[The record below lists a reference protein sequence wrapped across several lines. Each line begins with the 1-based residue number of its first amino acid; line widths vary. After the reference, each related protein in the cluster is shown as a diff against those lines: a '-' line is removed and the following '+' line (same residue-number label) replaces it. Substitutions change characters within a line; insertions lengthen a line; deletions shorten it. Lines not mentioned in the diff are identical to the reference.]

1 LKPCAT
7 NKRHIPTLDG
17 WRAFAILLILWAH
30 QGNVFYSSPEAYL
43 RGGMFYFGTWG
54 VPVFFGLSGLLITKL
69 LLDEH
74 KQTGAIDLKGF
85 YIRRAFRILPPML
98 VYLAVVASAGLLQ
111 SGREVWS
118 SVFFFRNYLPWQL
131 GGWYSGHLWS
141 LSVEEHFYLFWPALL
156 IWFGVRRAWI
166 PALALSL
173 ACAGWR
179 WHLNPSL
186 GDGRT
191 GFHLDSLLLG
201 AAIAFVLDSRWLAR
215 LLTPAM
221 WVVTMAL
228 LFGCIWLDWRLCSA
242 LLIPLLIA
250 GTVTHPNW
258 PLSGALDWAPLRWLG
273 RISYSLYLWQQ
284 LFLYPPWQPMPTGW
298 TQKFP
303 VSVAAA
309 FACATASYYLVERP
323 LIRVGRRLAT
333 SSPSR
338 EPALV

>member
-1 LKPCAT
+1 
-7 NKRHIPTLDG
+7 
-17 WRAFAILLILWAH
+17 LLVLWAH
-30 QGNVFYSSPEAYL
+30 QGNVFYRSPEAYL
-43 RGGMFYFGTWG
+43 RGGLFYFGTWG
-54 VPVFFGLSGLLITKL
+54 VLIFFGLSGLLITKL
-69 LLDEH
+69 LLEEH
-74 KQTGAIDLKGF
+74 TRTGGIDLKGF

-98 VYLAVVASAGLLQ
+98 VYLAVVAAAGLLQ

-118 SVFFFRNYLPWQL
+118 CLFFFRNYLPWQL

-166 PALALSL
+166 PAVLVSL

-179 WHLNPSL
+179 WYLNSAP

-191 GFHLDSLLLG
+191 DFRLDSLLLG
-201 AAIAFVLDSRWLAR
+201 AALAFVLDSPWLAR
-215 LLTPAM
+215 LLNPAA
-221 WVVTMAL
+221 WVVAMGL
-228 LFGCIWLDWRLCSA
+228 LFGAIWLDLRLCSS

-250 GTVTHPNW
+250 GTVIHPKW
-258 PLSGALDWAPLRWLG
+258 PLSRALDWAPLRRLG

-298 TQKFP
+298 AQKFP
-303 VSVAAA
+303 VSLAAA
-309 FACATASYYLVERP
+309 FACATVSYYLVERP
-323 LIRVGRRLAT
+323 LIRVGRRLAI
-333 SSPSR
+333 SLLSR